1 MQKTDE
7 NIYIAV
13 HLRGTNI
20 HYVKTTEEFITTIYD
35 KLLDEGYTIRKEA
48 DHVWES
54 NINNGVS
61 HEVTT
66 EGQLRNVISSILKI

>member
-1 MQKTDE
+1 MQKTSED
-7 NIYIAV
+7 IYIAV

-20 HYVKTTEEFITTIYD
+20 HYIKTTEEFIITIHD
-35 KLLDEGYTIRKEA
+35 RLLNKGYTVRKEA